1 MSSTLQLGV
10 NYNYFKSQPG
20 TGNKPA
26 PSVIARVE
34 GIILG
39 PRTTSGDV
47 DKNFKANGEWAS
59 VGGILYTVLYQNQS
73 TDLGAGMKKIALPI
87 NSAIK
92 KYPLKGELV
101 ELVVGPSPG
110 MNDGGASKQYYYR
123 EPYNLWGSTHH
134 NAFPDLTQYSN
145 FTQAQQTGYAATEAG
160 ATYSNVSES
169 ISYPLGGT
177 FKEKSDIKNLQ
188 YYEGDSIVEG
198 RWGQSIRLGS
208 TVKGKGIANPWSSQG
223 TSGDPIIII
232 RNGQGKQTVKEAWI
246 PTIEDINSDASSIYI
261 CSGQSIYIKDL
272 DNYPMTSYASRTKPT
287 VDQVQTRNT
296 VPLSTDSTS
305 AQSQAQNQLKIR

>member
-1 MSSTLQLGV
+1 MASNLLGV
-10 NYNYFKSQPG
+10 NYSLYNQNPTQGLGQG
-20 TGNKPA
+20 TI
-26 PSVIARVE
+26 VARVNR
-34 GIILG
+34 IILG
-39 PRTTSGDV
+39 PRDSRGNIDTYF
-47 DKNFKANGEWAS
+47 KNNGEWAS
-59 VGGILYTVLYQNQS
+59 VGGILYTILY
-73 TDLGAGMKKIALPI
+73 TDLSVETLDSIRPLALPI
-87 NSAIK
+87 STAIK
-92 KYPLKGELV
+92 KYPVEGEIV
-101 ELVVGPSPG
+101 ELIAGPSPNL
-110 MNDGGASKQYYYR
+110 NDDASSKQYYYR

-134 NAFPDLTQYSN
+134 NAFPDLVQYGN

-208 TVKGKGIANPWSSQG
+208 TVKGNGTVNPWSSQG
-223 TSGDPIIII
+223 ISGDPIIII

-287 VDQVQTRNT
+287 VDQVQARNT
-296 VPLSTDSTS
+296 VPVSTDSTS
-305 AQSQAQNQLKIR
+305 AQSQAQNQLNTK